1 MCDLMLCVLAVA
13 VGCLGARAFV
23 HRYERRY
30 TIMREHQA
38 RELFA
43 PPHERVSER

>member
-1 MCDLMLCVLAVA
+1 MCDLLLTVRAVA
-13 VGCLGARAFV
+13 VGCAGAAAYVR
-23 HRYERRY
+23 HHERHY
-30 TIMREHQA
+30 TAMDMHWA

>member
-1 MCDLMLCVLAVA
+1 MLCVLAVA

-23 HRYERRY
+23 HRHERRY

-38 RELFA
+38 RDILSGGG
-43 PPHERVSER
+43 RL